1 MRSAITYCHPA
12 SWEWS
17 EFAGNEDRPFTGRI
31 AAADIE
37 HPKHGSSPGQR
48 KRYKRGLSA
57 WLLRMSTSFDS
68 RGIEGQSAN

>member
-1 MRSAITYCHPA
+1 M
-12 SWEWS
+12 
-17 EFAGNEDRPFTGRI
+17 

-57 WLLRMSTSFDS
+57 GLAWMSISFDA
-68 RGIEGQSAN
+68 RGGEEQSVDPIFF